1 MTPLEAILTAAVYGG
16 ILLIIY
22 GVVYWAHRA
31 QTDRSA
37 FVGLYLLLGFP
48 GGLLALWGFATLVVN
63 GESWGWRY
71 LLVGLGLAL
80 PLVKPLRR
88 LVASFTR
95 IDPSSSVDM
104 VGLSA
109 LLAALSLL
117 ALVVAQSNGNA
128 IDPETMESPNSI
140 DLLAQAVFL
149 SLMAYIL
156 VGVGITRSFRQATE
170 RLGLA
175 LPGPRTVFIALGA
188 VLVGLVFSAVG
199 GALTAQFQPDLYDQV
214 ENVTTE
220 LTAEVQN
227 PVGALL
233 LGITAGVGEELLF
246 RGAVQPRFGLLLTSL
261 TFAFLHAPQ
270 YGFSFVILGLFGV
283 AVLLGVERMRYG
295 TVAAIITHAGFN
307 TLAVLAE
314 TYL

>member
-1 MTPLEAILTAAVYGG
+1 MDSILSAVVYGA
-16 ILLIIY
+16 ILLIVY

-48 GGLLALWGFATLVVN
+48 GGLLALWGFATLVVH
-63 GESWGWRY
+63 GESRGWR
-71 LLVGLGLAL
+71 LLLLGLGLAL
-80 PLVKPLRR
+80 PLVKPVRR
-88 LVASFTR
+88 LMTSFTG
-95 IDPSSSVDM
+95 IDPDSSVDM

-117 ALVVAQSNGNA
+117 VLVVAQANGNT
-128 IDPETMESPNSI
+128 IDPNSLQPPNAA
-140 DLLAQAVFL
+140 DLLVQAGFL
-149 SLMAYIL
+149 SIMAYVL
-156 VGVGITRSFRQATE
+156 VGAGLSRSFRQATD

-175 LPGPRTVFIALGA
+175 IPRPRTVFIALGA
-188 VLVGLVFSAVG
+188 VLAGLVVSGVAS
-199 GALTAQFQPDLYDQV
+199 ALTAQFQPELFERV

-220 LTAEVQN
+220 ITADVQN
-227 PVGALL
+227 PLGALL

-246 RGAVQPRFGLLLTSL
+246 RGAIQPRFGLLLTSL

-283 AVLLGVERMRYG
+283 GLILGIERMRYG
-295 TVAAIITHAGFN
+295 TAAAIITHAVFN

-314 TYL
+314 TYS

>member
-1 MTPLEAILTAAVYGG
+1 MEAILGAIVYGA
-16 ILLIIY
+16 ILLSVY

-71 LLVGLGLAL
+71 LLPGLGLAL
-80 PLVKPLRR
+80 PLIKPVRR
-88 LVASFTR
+88 LFATFTPMNP
-95 IDPSSSVDM
+95 DSSVDM

-128 IDPETMESPNSI
+128 LDPDTLQSPNPT
-140 DLLAQAVFL
+140 DLLVQALFL
-149 SLMAYIL
+149 TVLAYVL
-156 VGVGITRSFRQATE
+156 VGVGFIRTFRQATE
-170 RLGLA
+170 RLGL
-175 LPGPRTVFIALGA
+175 GVPRPRVVFIALGA
-188 VLVGLVFSAVG
+188 VLVGLVLSAVG

-214 ENVTTE
+214 ANVTTE

-227 PVGALL
+227 PIGALL

-246 RGAVQPRFGLLLTSL
+246 RGAIQPRFGLLLTSL

-283 AVLLGVERMRYG
+283 GLVLGIERMRYG
-295 TVAAIITHAGFN
+295 TVPAIITHAVFN

>member
-1 MTPLEAILTAAVYGG
+1 MEAILSAIVYGAL
-16 ILLIIY
+16 LLIVY

-71 LLVGLGLAL
+71 LLLGLGLAL
-80 PLVKPLRR
+80 PLIKPIRR
-88 LVASFTR
+88 LFGRFTPLNP
-95 IDPSSSVDM
+95 DSAVDM
-104 VGLSA
+104 VGLGA

-117 ALVVAQSNGNA
+117 TLVVAQANGNT
-128 IDPETMESPNSI
+128 IDPDALQSPNAA
-140 DLLAQAVFL
+140 DLVVQAVFL
-149 SLMAYIL
+149 SLLAYVL
-156 VGVGITRSFRQATE
+156 VGVGLARSFGEATS

-175 LPGPRTVFIALGA
+175 VPRPRAVFIALGA
-188 VLVGLVFSAVG
+188 VLVGLVFSAIG
-199 GALTAQFQPDLYDQV
+199 GALTAEFQPDVYDRV
-214 ENVTTE
+214 SNVTTE

-227 PVGALL
+227 PIGALL
-233 LGITAGVGEELLF
+233 LGMSAGVGEELLF
-246 RGAVQPRFGLLLTSL
+246 RGAIQPRFGLFLTSL

-283 AVLLGVERMRYG
+283 GVVLGLERMRYG
-295 TVAAIITHAGFN
+295 TVPAIITHAVFN